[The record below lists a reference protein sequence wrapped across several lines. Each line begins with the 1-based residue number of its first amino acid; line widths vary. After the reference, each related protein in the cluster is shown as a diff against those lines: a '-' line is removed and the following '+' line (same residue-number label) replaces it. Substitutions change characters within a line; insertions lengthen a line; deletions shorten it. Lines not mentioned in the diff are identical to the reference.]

1 MLNQHC
7 TSYSYTL
14 LQYSIQC
21 KEICITAITISE
33 TVVYHYML
41 LECPECGWG
50 THALETLTSN
60 NTANRVIFAHVYS
73 GGEKYFPDF
82 TVSFDLA
89 TFELN
94 SVLKCLYW
102 VTENPDITEEWAV
115 ILRGSVSVVHSVFQR
130 THMAVFLESKC
141 HRWCQQ
147 IHAAGQYCIFYHFI
161 FWRKHISVTMVYQH
175 ITTVSKRFSE
185 CSLSC

>member
-1 MLNQHC
+1 MHHCNYHFRNSSVSLHATRVSRMWLRYTCIRNINFEQHGQQSDFC
-7 TSYSYTL
+7 T
-14 LQYSIQC
+14 C
-21 KEICITAITISE
+21 
-33 TVVYHYML
+33 V
-41 LECPECGWG
+41 
-50 THALETLTSN
+50 
-60 NTANRVIFAHVYS
+60 F